1 MSQAAVTR
9 RVTFGDV
16 LANPEFRAMYVA
28 QALSVV
34 GDQLARIAV
43 ALLVFSRTHSAL
55 LTALTYAVT
64 YLPWLVGGPVLS
76 VHADRHSRRAMMIV
90 CDLLRGVLILAV
102 AIPHVP
108 LAVALVVV
116 ALVSVLQPAFNAARS
131 ALLTDVLPDSDSYA
145 TGAALSATTNQF

>member
-1 MSQAAVTR
+1 MSQAAVSP
-9 RVTFGDV
+9 RVTVGDV

-43 ALLVFSRTHSAL
+43 ALLVFSRTHSAF

-64 YLPWLVGGPVLS
+64 YLPWLIGGPVLA
-76 VHADRHSRRAMMIV
+76 VYADRLSRKRMMIV
-90 CDLLRGVLILAV
+90 CDAVRALLILAV

-108 LAVALVVV
+108 IGI
-116 ALVSVLQPAFNAARS
+116 
-131 ALLTDVLPDSDSYA
+131 ALLVIAIVS
-145 TGAALSATTNQF
+145 